1 MDILI
6 QSTKEFEQDLEKFSK
21 IEQFTI
27 VKNMNK
33 CLEFLSIDRNS
44 FDAYSKQF
52 KQLKLNHNYD
62 SSLYSLRINEK
73 IQVILTIDDDPIFDR
88 TLITLFR
95 VVNVEDALKAYNSVA
110 EAIYQDFTVE
120 NQEVEVPS
128 S

>member
-44 FDAYSKQF
+44 FDAYSKQL
-52 KQLKLNHNYD
+52 KQLKLNQNYD

-110 EAIYQDFTVE
+110 ESIYQDFTVE